1 MCVRVGRV
9 VSLGF
14 HRQSFNQWDV
24 IVLLIKSTAYFM
36 HGASGSHWTSGKG
49 ICSVSL
55 FFVTEVLLVEA
66 LLSGAVDL
74 PESCGFIGSL
84 FITSS
89 YCLNK
94 DPGIPHF
101 FFSGCLQCSLW
112 FFFPPVFVFFFF
124 LNLSMYFIFF
134 NRSITEAV
142 TTLSKQICLFQRL
155 VCLYV
160 IDLTLY
166 KRLSLRGK
174 CKAVI

>member
-24 IVLLIKSTAYFM
+24 IVLPIKSTAYLM

-112 FFFPPVFVFFFF
+112 FFSPRVCVFLFPQLVHVFH
-124 LNLSMYFIFF
+124 LFI
-134 NRSITEAV
+134 RSITEAV
-142 TTLSKQICLFQRL
+142 TTLSKQIYLFQRL

-166 KRLSLRGK
+166 KRFSLRGK